1 MLRCA
6 TAVERSPNC
15 NSKLCRET
23 MSALDE
29 YDRLSEML
37 TADSTKMSLTRAGHE
52 WLAEDIAKV
61 S

>member
-1 MLRCA
+1 
-6 TAVERSPNC
+6 
-15 NSKLCRET
+15 